1 MNKIIVEKRNGT
13 EEDYDQHKIYNAII
27 NAMKFG
33 SGIVKEY
40 VAITIA
46 QEITKEFTDLE
57 KLKVSIVKDIEPL
70 VFSKLVEKKE
80 TITARMYEAYRA
92 KQELQRTEFLLDE
105 EIEGIV
111 NGSNED
117 ERRENSNKNPDSN
130 GTQRDLIAGVYS
142 RNYSR
147 RRKLPINVLT
157 AHDESQIH
165 FHDSDYFMQYMH
177 NCCLDDLEDM
187 LTNGT
192 VINGKLIETP
202 KSFQTACTVATQIV
216 QQIANGQYGGQTISL
231 SHLAPFVRI
240 SYEKIKRNKIAEWEE
255 NEFIYTEKKLE
266 KAVMKT
272 LKKEVAAGIQT
283 IQYQVNTFS
292 TSNGW
297 W

>member
-1 MNKIIVEKRNGT
+1 MSKIIVEKRNGT
-13 EEDYDQHKIYNAII
+13 EEDYNQHKIYSAIM

-33 SGIVKEY
+33 SGIVKEN
-40 VAITIA
+40 VAIIIA
-46 QEITKEFTDLE
+46 QEITKQFIDLRRE
-57 KLKVSIVKDIEPL
+57 RVSIERDIEPL
-70 VFSKLVEKKE
+70 VFAKLVEKKE

-92 KQELQRTEFLLDE
+92 KRELQRTEFSLDK

-147 RRKLPINVLT
+147 RKKLPVNVLT

-165 FHDSDYFMQYMH
+165 FHDTDYYMQYMH
-177 NCCLDDLEDM
+177 NCSLDDLEDM

-240 SYEKIKRNKIAEWEE
+240 SYEKIKKDKIEEWEE
-255 NEFIYTEKKLE
+255 NGFEYSEKRLE
-266 KAVMKT
+266 KAVMKV
-272 LKKEVAAGIQT
+272 LRKEVASGVQT